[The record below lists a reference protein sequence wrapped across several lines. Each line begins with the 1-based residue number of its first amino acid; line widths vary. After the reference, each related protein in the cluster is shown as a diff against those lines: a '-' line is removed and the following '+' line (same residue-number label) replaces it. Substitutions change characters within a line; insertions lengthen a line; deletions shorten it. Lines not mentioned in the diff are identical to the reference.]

1 MEKTMI
7 NQLIVQNYDYFRSVC
22 RFYYPNSKDN
32 AEDLL
37 NDAMIRILDNADKF
51 EEGTN
56 FRGWCCFIIRNLFIN
71 DYRKMV
77 KNSCFC
83 VEDFAPYDNRTT
95 SYFADED
102 SLCKDIYVQY
112 NKLDQIYKDCLYLW
126 MNGYKYEEISQMLQV
141 SLGTVKSRI
150 FFGRDKLKQKLEYKN
165 YDKEKCRKNL

>member
-1 MEKTMI
+1 
-7 NQLIVQNYDYFRSVC
+7 
-22 RFYYPNSKDN
+22 
-32 AEDLL
+32 
-37 NDAMIRILDNADKF
+37 
-51 EEGTN
+51 
-56 FRGWCCFIIRNLFIN
+56 
-71 DYRKMV
+71 MV
-77 KNSCFC
+77 RNSCFC

-150 FFGRDKLKQKLEYKN
+150 FFGRDKLKQKLEYKD

>member
-56 FRGWCCFIIRNLFIN
+56 FRG
-71 DYRKMV
+71 
-77 KNSCFC
+77 
-83 VEDFAPYDNRTT
+83 
-95 SYFADED
+95 
-102 SLCKDIYVQY
+102 
-112 NKLDQIYKDCLYLW
+112 
-126 MNGYKYEEISQMLQV
+126 
-141 SLGTVKSRI
+141 
-150 FFGRDKLKQKLEYKN
+150 
-165 YDKEKCRKNL
+165 